1 MINLTLLKELIAELE
16 KTLPKNTIDQNKTF
30 IEISKSIGLL
40 NGVITEATILSTEL
54 AYNYKQQADQKV
66 IKTDAN

>member
-1 MINLTLLKELIAELE
+1 MIDLTLLKELIIELE
-16 KTLPKNTIDQNKTF
+16 KNLPKSTIDQNKSF

-54 AYNYKQQADQKV
+54 AYKYKQADQKV
-66 IKTDAN
+66 TKKDAN